1 MKLGIIANIQ
11 KPKAVAAAKTF
22 AALLQTRN
30 LDYFFSEDLK
40 RFLDSPEKERVLA
53 IERLAEICDVLAT
66 FGGDGTILSTAR
78 QVGAAG
84 KPILGI
90 NIGTLGFLAE
100 VLMEEVEQTLDDL
113 IAGRYTLIDRMA
125 LRITVERKYLR
136 RTFYALNDV
145 VVDRG
150 PTTKLIYI
158 DARVNGRF
166 LNSYRADGLIVA
178 TPTGSTAYS
187 LSAGGPLLM
196 PTMNALIVTP
206 ICPHSLS
213 VRPIVLT
220 DDCIVEL
227 SIRKEA
233 EPVQINIDGQN
244 QCQLLAKERLLVAK
258 AEYSVKWISIGQRDF
273 FAVLRSKLNWGS
285 ENNSSISDSKQSK

>member
-1 MKLGIIANIQ
+1 MKLGIIANIK

-22 AALLQTRN
+22 AALLQKRGLT
-30 LDYFFSEDLK
+30 YFFSDDLK

-78 QVGAAG
+78 QIGAAG

-220 DDCIVEL
+220 DDCVVEL

-258 AEYSVKWISIGQRDF
+258 AEHSIKWISIGQRDF

-285 ENNSSISDSKQSK
+285 ENNSSTSDSKQSQ

>member
-1 MKLGIIANIQ
+1 M
-11 KPKAVAAAKTF
+11 
-22 AALLQTRN
+22 LQTRN

-40 RFLDSPEKERVLA
+40 RFLDSPEKEKVLR

-78 QVGAAG
+78 QIGAAG

-113 IAGRYTLIDRMA
+113 IAGHYTLIDRMA

-285 ENNSSISDSKQSK
+285 ENNSSTSDSKQSL